1 MWEGWLST
9 SSNMGRPPLL
19 QDSCKRQTIISS
31 CTNSSKVNSY
41 RWVKGAT
48 ETYPSYAHTPVVKLV
63 LCLAEETLTER
74 KKPISCGASDL
85 LTFTWNN
92 GLQFE
97 IQKLC
102 TIKKKRSLAFLP
114 LQWMGPVHRCAC
126 DRVGADN
133 GTSHR
138 GPGHLHRAPLQAEWC
153 VGLNRWVPP
162 LQNEGKEKHG
172 YNWINLFM

>member
-102 TIKKKRSLAFLP
+102 TIKKNTAPWHSYRCNGWVQFTDVHATGWVLTMVRLIGDLAIFI
-114 LQWMGPVHRCAC
+114 G
-126 DRVGADN
+126 
-133 GTSHR
+133 
-138 GPGHLHRAPLQAEWC
+138 LHCRLSG
-153 VGLNRWVPP
+153 VWV
-162 LQNEGKEKHG
+162 
-172 YNWINLFM
+172 

>member
-19 QDSCKRQTIISS
+19 QDSCKRRTIISS
-31 CTNSSKVNSY
+31 CTNSSIGKVSSY

-48 ETYPSYAHTPVVKLV
+48 ETYPSYAHTPVIKLV
-63 LCLAEETLTER
+63 LCSAEETLTER
-74 KKPISCGASDL
+74 QKKTISCGASDL

-102 TIKKKRSLAFLP
+102 TIKTLP
-114 LQWMGPVHRCAC
+114 GILTAAMDGSSSQMCMRQGGCWQWYVSS
-126 DRVGADN
+126 
-133 GTSHR
+133 GTWPSS
-138 GPGHLHRAPLQAEWC
+138 
-153 VGLNRWVPP
+153 
-162 LQNEGKEKHG
+162 
-172 YNWINLFM
+172 

>member
-1 MWEGWLST
+1 MSQGSHRNIPFLCAYT
-9 SSNMGRPPLL
+9 S
-19 QDSCKRQTIISS
+19 RQTRPLFGRR
-31 CTNSSKVNSY
+31 NPDGK
-41 RWVKGAT
+41 
-48 ETYPSYAHTPVVKLV
+48 E
-63 LCLAEETLTER
+63 
-74 KKPISCGASDL
+74 KKTISCGASDL

-162 LQNEGKEKHG
+162 LQNKGREKKSMVTIRLTSLCK
-172 YNWINLFM
+172 WS